1 MFTLKAR
8 KDGFR
13 LLIPKEFIVDEIN
26 DKYAKILQNQ
36 KSFFTQPIDFLNET
50 IQKVQI
56 LGLTEAT
63 ISQQQPAKGSSIYND
78 PKRINQN
85 RFSHTAS
92 ENTYRSEVNPLQLI
106 DKTLN
111 VTFKHTLGF
120 INYFLLFENF
130 WYLYSRDKK
139 SIDISLEFTIDILD
153 GNGKVYS
160 RIVLYDPV
168 IHGFDM
174 LDLDYSQPVAQSETF
189 TVVFKYS
196 NIDYQFIEVEEE

>member
-1 MFTLKAR
+1 MYHNR
-8 KDGFR
+8 VQ
-13 LLIPKEFIVDEIN
+13 FITVAAEIQ
-26 DKYAKILQNQ
+26 AKILQNQ

-56 LGLTEAT
+56 LGLTEAK

-78 PKRINQN
+78 SKRINQN

>member
-13 LLIPKEFIVDEIN
+13 LKLPDEFIVDEIN
-26 DKYAKILQNQ
+26 EKYAKILQKE
-36 KSFFTQPIDFLNET
+36 KSFITKPIDFLNET

-63 ISQQQPAKGSSIYND
+63 ISQQQGARGHSIYNNE
-78 PKRINQN
+78 KQFAQN
-85 RFSHTAS
+85 RFMHTATD
-92 ENTYRSEVNPLQLI
+92 NTYRSEVNPLQLI

-111 VTFKHTLGF
+111 ITFKHTLGYL
-120 INYFLLFENF
+120 NYFLLFENF
-130 WYLYSRDKK
+130 WYLYSRDIK
-139 SIDISLEFTIDILD
+139 SDKMNFNFTIDILD
-153 GNGKVYS
+153 GNNKVYS
-160 RIVLYDPV
+160 RIILFEPI

-189 TVVFKYS
+189 NVVFKYS
-196 NIDYQFIEVEEE
+196 NIDYQFIEVEE